1 MALNRLPQR
10 NAFYLEG
17 VLSDTMDRSSTLD
30 IGSSAPG
37 FELPMENGSLLSLQA
52 LLKDGPVAL
61 LFFPSVW
68 GFICSIEMTTF
79 RDRHS
84 EYLSAGGSLV
94 GISTQS
100 PMSNAVWGQ
109 NLGLPFHLLSDIDG
123 KMSDSYGVL
132 MGEDT
137 YLPGR
142 SNRAVF
148 IISKEGKITYIWV
161 AEEPSMEPDYDEVLQ
176 KLRDTAERRL

>member
-1 MALNRLPQR
+1 
-10 NAFYLEG
+10 
-17 VLSDTMDRSSTLD
+17 
-30 IGSSAPG
+30 
-37 FELPMENGSLLSLQA
+37 
-52 LLKDGPVAL
+52 
-61 LFFPSVW
+61 
-68 GFICSIEMTTF
+68 MTTF